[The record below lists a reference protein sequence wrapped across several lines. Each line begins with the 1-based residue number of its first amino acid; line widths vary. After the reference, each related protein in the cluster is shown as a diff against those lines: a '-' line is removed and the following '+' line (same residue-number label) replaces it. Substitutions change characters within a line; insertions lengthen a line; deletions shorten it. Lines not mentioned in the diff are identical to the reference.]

1 METELTKTIK
11 KLTHTYRPKMGTK
24 TKANDAGRTI
34 RWADEVWTPHGIVDS
49 IRFEDYIV
57 SRHEDCKKERNGDSC
72 KMEDCTHP
80 NQNCRGCIY
89 LHRDDPVIGMMITA
103 FEVKISKAD
112 FKSKNGHN
120 IDNPDMPI
128 ANENYYCVP
137 KELIGDI
144 EFLVPEH
151 CGILAYTG
159 NGLREYRKPAW
170 LNVPDET
177 KIMLLYNSLKKWV
190 DGNLDR

>member
-1 METELTKTIK
+1 METELTKIIK
-11 KLTHTYRPKMGTK
+11 KLTHTYRPKMGNR
-24 TKANDAGRTI
+24 TKAGDAGRTI
-34 RWADEVWTPHGIVDS
+34 RWADEVWTPRGIVDS

-57 SRHEDCKKERNGDSC
+57 SRHENCKKERNGESC
-72 KMEDCTHP
+72 KMEGCTHP
-80 NQNCRGCIY
+80 NPNCRGCIY

-120 IDNPDMPI
+120 IDNPGSPI

-144 EFLVPEH
+144 EPLVPEH

-190 DGNLDR
+190 DGNLN